1 VSATVVLVHGAW
13 HGAWCWDRVAEQLRA
28 DGVPVVAVDLP
39 GHGTSTEPLGDLRV
53 DAAALRGVLDG
64 LDDAVVCGHS
74 YGGAVISEG
83 AAGHPAVRHL
93 VYVAAIVLDAGE
105 SCAASVTAAEPVD
118 ASTLTDGM
126 RPGDDGTVT
135 LDPDAATQVLY
146 HDCAPE
152 DVARALSLLGAQ
164 RMDSLQSPATK
175 AAWRDIP
182 TTYALCTEDR
192 AIPVGLQRSFAARAG
207 EVVEW
212 PTSHS
217 PFFSRPEL
225 VSTLLADRARAAT

>member
-1 VSATVVLVHGAW
+1 MAATVVLVHGAW

-28 DGVPVVAVDLP
+28 DDIPVVAIDLP
-39 GHGTSTEPLGDLRV
+39 GHGTSTALLGDLTV
-53 DAAALRGVLDG
+53 DASALRRALDD

-74 YGGAVISEG
+74 YGGAVIGEG

-93 VYVAAIVLDAGE
+93 VYVAAIVLDVGE
-105 SCAASVTAAEPVD
+105 SCVASVTAVEPVD
-118 ASTLTDGM
+118 ASALVDGM
-126 RPGDDGTVT
+126 RAGDDGTVT
-135 LDPDAATQVLY
+135 LDPDAAADVLY
-146 HDCAPE
+146 HDCCPD
-152 DVARALSLLGAQ
+152 DVARALSLLSGQ
-164 RMDSLQSPATK
+164 RMESLQTPATR

-192 AIPVGLQRSFAARAG
+192 AIPAGLQRSFAARAS

-225 VSTLLADRARAAT
+225 VTALLADRARTAT

>member
-1 VSATVVLVHGAW
+1 MTATVVLVHGAW

-39 GHGTSTEPLGDLRV
+39 GHGTSDAPLGDLTV

-93 VYVAAIVLDAGE
+93 VYIAAIVLDVGE
-105 SCAASVTAAEPVD
+105 SCTASVTAVEPVD
-118 ASTLTDGM
+118 ASALADGM
-126 RPGDDGTVT
+126 RAGDDGTVT
-135 LDPDAATQVLY
+135 VDPGAAADALY
-146 HDCAPE
+146 HDCAPD
-152 DVARALSLLGAQ
+152 DVARALSLLDAQ
-164 RMDSLQSPATK
+164 RMDSLQTPATR

-182 TTYALCTEDR
+182 TTYALCTDDR
-192 AIPVGLQRSFAARAG
+192 AVPAGLQRSFAARAS

-217 PFFSRPEL
+217 PFLSRPEL
-225 VSTLLADRARAAT
+225 VTALLADRARAAT